1 MELLGPALD
10 IRETREN
17 TAKGFFIVSLA
28 KIKNWNEQKDRSP
41 KNDGVQVG
49 NGTYSGVGV
58 IIGCNIKSCFS
69 IQARAQFKRDCVLVT
84 VCFKVKSVQL
94 Y

>member
-1 MELLGPALD
+1 MRIQQKVFLLCLWQ
-10 IRETREN
+10 R
-17 TAKGFFIVSLA
+17 S
-28 KIKNWNEQKDRSP
+28 KIENEQKDRSP